1 MPNDIPS
8 DVESRLKKEISS
20 SFPVKTRLDE
30 VIQKAKEG
38 RHVHI
43 EKGSAERKPE
53 VQRMIDEA
61 KAQMRKK

>member
-1 MPNDIPS
+1 MDQ
-8 DVESRLKKEISS
+8 KKKTSS

-30 VIQKAKEG
+30 VIQKAREG
-38 RHVHI
+38 RHLHI
-43 EKGSAERKPE
+43 AKGSAERKPE